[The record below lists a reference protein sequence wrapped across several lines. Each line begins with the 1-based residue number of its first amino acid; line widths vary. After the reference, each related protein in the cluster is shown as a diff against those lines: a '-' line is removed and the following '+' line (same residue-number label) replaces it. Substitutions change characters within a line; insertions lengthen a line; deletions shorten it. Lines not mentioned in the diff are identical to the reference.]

1 MKNTWIRKIS
11 ALCGVVTVV
20 CMMGMTQ
27 FSSHAATVTPGDVN
41 KDGKVNVL
49 DAAISLRLYSGA
61 SYGGTVQKESL
72 FVSGD
77 NVADMSDAVLLLR
90 KAAGWDVELSG
101 IPSGVTVEENE
112 DNHVF
117 YYGAY
122 VKFMSQNI
130 RHSNDADPNSRAAR
144 IQRFQKIIPLYSPD
158 VIGVQE
164 YRHSTWFAAW
174 EGTNASTTIL
184 DPSVYSKYVVTRA
197 DPARD
202 TETEAKALAYARGGT
217 GVPEEAYQPDERLAI
232 FWKTSRF
239 TCLDQGHYWLSATPD
254 VNSAPHDTTLTDSD
268 IATGTYNDTTVSYY
282 VDNRNRLCIWVK
294 LKDNLTGDIF
304 YYFDTHLN
312 ASTTI
317 ESRTKS
323 SQLVVDRLKS
333 IAGDY
338 PAVISGDF
346 NLYPTTEAYVPLGE
360 NLTDV
365 AVLMGDEGGT
375 FSAYNDYKNGQPGTA
390 LNRID
395 YFFTN
400 GKPNV
405 VSYKVV
411 KDVAPATYTDSTTG
425 QTVTVEGVCSD
436 HYGIVSEM
444 VFE

>member
-1 MKNTWIRKIS
+1 MQKMKGKLSGLLAIIMI
-11 ALCGVVTVV
+11 LCTL
-20 CMMGMTQ
+20 GMIQ
-27 FSSHAATVTPGDVN
+27 LPAFAATVTPGDVN
-41 KDGKVNVL
+41 GDGAVNVL

-61 SYGGTVQKESL
+61 SYAGTVKKANL

-77 NVADMSDAVLLLR
+77 NLADMSDAVLLLR
-90 KAAGWDVELSG
+90 KAAGWDVELTAAPADAS
-101 IPSGVTVEENE
+101 IKENT
-112 DNHVF
+112 DSHVF

-158 VIGVQE
+158 IIGVQE

-184 DPSVYSKYVVTRA
+184 DPTVYSKYVVSRA

-202 TETEAKALAYARGGT
+202 TTTEAMKLAYDRGGV

-239 TCLDQGHYWLSATPD
+239 SLLDQGYYWLSATPD
-254 VNSAPHDTTLTDSD
+254 VNSAPHNTELTDSD
-268 IATGTYNDTTVSYY
+268 ISTGTYNDTTVSYY

-294 LKDNLTGDIF
+294 LKDNITGSIF

-312 ASTTI
+312 ASTSI
-317 ESRTKS
+317 ESRTLS
-323 SQLVVDRLKS
+323 SELVVERLKS
-333 IAGDY
+333 ISGDY

-346 NLYPTTEAYVPLGE
+346 NLNPTSEAYVPLGE

-375 FSAYNDYKNGQPGTA
+375 FSAYNDYKNGQTGSA

-400 GKPNV
+400 GKPSV
-405 VSYKVV
+405 VNYKVV
-411 KDVAPATYTDSTTG
+411 KNVATATYTDSTTG
-425 QTVTVEGVCSD
+425 QTVTVEGVPSD
-436 HYGIVSEM
+436 HYGIYSEM